1 MPIHELAG
9 TPAPASILVDLDALE
24 KAYYEVKPDASD
36 PAQQVSFG
44 TSGHRGCSLDA
55 SFNEAHILAI
65 VQAICD
71 YRKEQGYTGPL
82 YLGKDTHFLSDAAQK
97 TALGVFAANGTALI
111 YQERSGYTPTPVISW
126 TILDWNADWDT
137 AGGGIKADG
146 IVITPS
152 HNPPRDGGIKYN
164 PPNGGPADTDVTG
177 WIQNRANKYLKTG
190 LKGVRAI
197 DTSRKK
203 NGLGN
208 LAFGGTLYRFPNV
221 SEGIF
226 ENRHN
231 LVCTSMYEIDFA
243 DNYIKA
249 LESVIDMK
257 AIAKA
262 KIKIGVDP
270 LGGAAVDYWKPIA
283 KRYGLDITV
292 MNKSVDP
299 TFSFMRVD
307 HDGKIRMDCSSPYA
321 MRGLVDMLA
330 AEPCSAQGNFDIAF
344 ANDPDVDRHGIVVPS
359 VGLMNPNHYLAVAI
373 QYLFTHRN
381 WKGKGVG
388 KTLVSS
394 GIIDKV
400 AADLGLKVVEVP
412 VGFKWFVE
420 GLYKGMLGFG
430 GEESAGASFLRKDGT
445 VWSTDKD
452 GIIMN
457 LLAAEIL
464 AVTGKDPGVLYQE
477 IEKKF
482 GRSFYTRVDQTTTP
496 EQKSAFK
503 NLTPD
508 KVSATHLAGTP
519 ITDKLT
525 HAPGNGAP
533 MGGLKVVSTDG
544 WFAARP
550 SGTENI
556 YKIYA
561 ESFKSEEHLQEIL
574 SEAGK
579 IVDAALTR

>member
-9 TPAPASILVDLDALE
+9 KPAPKSILVDTNELQR
-24 KAYYEVKPDASD
+24 AYYDIKPDAFQ
-36 PAQQVSFG
+36 PAQQVNFG
-44 TSGHRGCSLDA
+44 TSGHRGCSLDG
-55 SFNEAHILAI
+55 SFNEAHIFAI
-65 VQAICD
+65 TQAICD

-82 YLGKDTHFLSDAAQK
+82 YLGKDTHFLSDAAHES
-97 TALGVFAANGTALI
+97 ALSVLAANNIGTL
-111 YQERSGYTPTPVISW
+111 YQQDGGFTPTPVISW
-126 TILDWNADWDT
+126 LILYWNAKNER
-137 AGGGIKADG
+137 KADG

-177 WIQNRANKYLKTG
+177 WIQNRANEYLKAN
-190 LKGVRAI
+190 LDGVKRMAYVQA
-197 DTSRKK
+197 TEE
-203 NGLGN
+203 
-208 LAFGGTLYRFPNV
+208 GGCV
-221 SEGIF
+221 SEDLADKYIEDL
-226 ENRHN
+226 EN
-231 LVCTSMYEIDFA
+231 
-243 DNYIKA
+243 
-249 LESVIDMK
+249 VINMK
-257 AIAKA
+257 AIADA
-262 KIKIGVDP
+262 KIRIGVDP
-270 LGGAAVDYWKPIA
+270 LGGAGVNYWEPIA

-292 MNKSVDP
+292 VNKSVDP

-321 MRGLVDMLA
+321 MSGLVDMKDK
-330 AEPCSAQGNFDIAF
+330 FDIAF
-344 ANDPDVDRHGIVVPS
+344 ANDPDTDRHGIVVPS

-373 QYLFTHRN
+373 QYLFTHRD

-400 AADLGLKVVEVP
+400 AEDLGLKLVEVP

-420 GLYKGMLGFG
+420 GLFKGTIGFG

-452 GIIMN
+452 GIILN

-464 AVTGKDPGVLYQE
+464 AVTRKDPGVLYQE
-477 IEKKF
+477 IEKRF
-482 GRSFYTRVDQTTTP
+482 GKSFYTRIDQATTP

-508 KVSATHLAGTP
+508 KVLATVLVGDP
-519 ITDKLT
+519 ITAKLT
-525 HAPGNGAP
+525 NAPGNGAP
-533 MGGLKVVSTDG
+533 IGGLKVASTGG

-561 ESFKSEEHLQEIL
+561 ESFKSEAHLQDIV
-574 SEAGK
+574 SEARK
-579 IVDAALTR
+579 IVDGALM